1 MFIRYMTPLAR
12 DILAITHSVMIRQVS
27 KDNMTKRVL
36 LITVFF
42 AVISSMFV
50 IPQMIE
56 PSMGDIVFT
65 FAGLLVGSLFMGFAV
80 SLFMRLLLKR

>member
-1 MFIRYMTPLAR
+1 MTTLAR
-12 DILAITHSVMIRQVS
+12 DILAITHRVIRRQVS
-27 KDNMTKRVL
+27 KSDMTKRVL
-36 LITVFF
+36 FITAFF
-42 AVISSMFV
+42 AVIGSMFV

-65 FAGLLVGSLFMGFAV
+65 FAGVLIGSLFMGFAV

>member
-1 MFIRYMTPLAR
+1 MLFITA
-12 DILAITHSVMIRQVS
+12 
-27 KDNMTKRVL
+27 
-36 LITVFF
+36 FF
-42 AVISSMFV
+42 AVIGSMFV

-65 FAGLLVGSLFMGFAV
+65 FAGVLIGSLFMGFAV

>member
-1 MFIRYMTPLAR
+1 MTTLAR
-12 DILAITHSVMIRQVS
+12 DILALTHCVIRRQVNKS
-27 KDNMTKRVL
+27 DMTKRVL
-36 LITVFF
+36 FITAFF
-42 AVISSMFV
+42 AVIGSMFV

-65 FAGLLVGSLFMGFAV
+65 FAGVLIGSLFMGFAV

>member
-1 MFIRYMTPLAR
+1 MTTLAR
-12 DILAITHSVMIRQVS
+12 DILAITHRVIRRQVNKS
-27 KDNMTKRVL
+27 DMTKRVL
-36 LITVFF
+36 FITAFF
-42 AVISSMFV
+42 AVIGSMFV

-65 FAGLLVGSLFMGFAV
+65 FAGVLIGSLFMGFAV

>member
-1 MFIRYMTPLAR
+1 
-12 DILAITHSVMIRQVS
+12 
-27 KDNMTKRVL
+27 MTKRVL
-36 LITVFF
+36 FITAFF
-42 AVISSMFV
+42 AVIGSMFV

-65 FAGLLVGSLFMGFAV
+65 FAGVLVGSLFMGFAV

>member
-1 MFIRYMTPLAR
+1 M
-12 DILAITHSVMIRQVS
+12 THSVMRRQVS
-27 KDNMTKRVL
+27 NDYMTKRVFL
-36 LITVFF
+36 LTVFF

-65 FAGLLVGSLFMGFAV
+65 FAGLLIGSLFMGFAV
-80 SLFMRLLLKR
+80 SLFIRLMLKR